1 METPLIPEDAV
12 FPDDESRKMAEEVA
26 KDIAAKEAKEAAPQ
40 KADDKEPQEDS
51 QEDSQKE
58 PAPDKEPDKT
68 EEEPEP
74 KKKVEEPEEEGDG
87 KPGTVPAW
95 QFRAFQKQMGKKF
108 EQLTELVQT
117 ALKPTATPEEKQ
129 EAVEQTE
136 VVDDALK
143 AFAEKHGWD
152 MDMLVEMRKAL
163 GTATLPP
170 EIKEVAEQ
178 AKRDKAVQE
187 QETGFKNE
195 LAEAI
200 ESDPNLKGI
209 DKEKLHELAFSDQFK
224 SYRLTDIIALNKSV
238 LIPSESKGK
247 KTFESPRGGSR
258 HDDSVDLT
266 QEQPAEVLAKL
277 TPKQFEE
284 YSENM
289 AKVSKGT
296 LMRNGSPVSK

>member
-40 KADDKEPQEDS
+40 KADDKEPE
-51 QEDSQKE
+51 KE

-68 EEEPEP
+68 EEEPESDP
-74 KKKVEEPEEEGDG
+74 EPEKVEEDDDR

-117 ALKPTATPEEKQ
+117 ALKPNATSEEKQ

-136 VVDDALK
+136 IVDDALK

-152 MDMLVEMRKAL
+152 MDMLVDMRKAL

-238 LIPSESKGK
+238 LFPSESKGK

-266 QEQPAEVLAKL
+266 QEQPADVLARL

-284 YSENM
+284 YSDNM
-289 AKVSKGT
+289 ARISRGT
-296 LMRNGSPVSK
+296 LMRNGNPVSK